1 MQDAAPI
8 WATKLGMPAPTLAQ
22 RLLAWLGRHPW
33 GGVRV
38 VLGMLL
44 ALALWPVWS
53 LRSPQGRVS
62 LQLNP
67 LTLPGQSQ
75 AKPLTVQPV
84 PPTAGGWYARSRMGP
99 RWGSGTT
106 PAGMPVRSDGRTC
119 SRRAS

>member
-38 VLGMLL
+38 VLGMLV

-53 LRSPQGRVS
+53 LRSP
-62 LQLNP
+62 
-67 LTLPGQSQ
+67 
-75 AKPLTVQPV
+75 
-84 PPTAGGWYARSRMGP
+84 
-99 RWGSGTT
+99 
-106 PAGMPVRSDGRTC
+106 
-119 SRRAS
+119 